1 MPKLRSVAEL
11 ETLRKALVAAG
22 AEKKLCVT
30 VCGGTGCRALGS
42 DGVSKGIREELDKQG
57 LSKQVDLKITG
68 CRGFCEQGTI
78 VTVLPERVLYAK
90 AGPRDAGA
98 IVKGVSEGK
107 PVDRLLYKD
116 KTTGTRVVHEQDVP
130 FYAAQ
135 NRVLLEHSGYIDQY
149 SIDDYVAIGGYAA
162 LAKALAGMTPDG
174 IIDEIKKSGL
184 RGRGG
189 AGFPAGVKWD
199 ICRKAKGDPKYI
211 ICNADEGDPGAF
223 QDRSIIEGNPH
234 CILEGMLI
242 GAFAIGASEAYV
254 YIRHEYP
261 LAVDVLRKAVSQAQE
276 MGLLGQNILGTG
288 FNLDMHIQ
296 LGAGAFVCGEET
308 ALMASVMGRV
318 GEPSARPPFPAQSG
332 LWGKP
337 TNINN
342 VKTWASVPHIINNG
356 ADWYAHLGNEKS
368 KGTSVFSLVGKI
380 NNTGLV
386 EVPLGITLRHLVYN
400 VGGGIPDGKK
410 FKAIQTGGPSGGCIP
425 EHLLDLPID
434 YENLA
439 AAGSIMGSGGMI
451 VMDEKTCMVDV
462 AKYFTDF
469 TKSESCGK
477 CNACR
482 EGLRQ
487 MHAVLTRITA
497 GDGQE
502 GDVALLE
509 EMGAAIKDGAYCALG
524 KTAPNPILTTI
535 RYFRDEYDAHIRD
548 KKCVAGICKDLIT
561 FFIIPENCNG
571 CTICA
576 KNCTENAII
585 GELHKLHVI
594 DDDKCIRCGIC
605 LDVCNRDAVGVQ

>member
-1 MPKLRSVAEL
+1 MPKLTSVAEL
-11 ETLRKALVAAG
+11 EMLRSALVAAR
-22 AEKKLCVT
+22 AEKKLSIT

-42 DGVSKGIREELDKQG
+42 EGVSKGIRAELDKQG
-57 LSKQVDLKITG
+57 LSSDVDLKITG

-90 AGPRDAGA
+90 ATARDAPA
-98 IVKGVSEGK
+98 IVKAVTDSK
-107 PVDRLLYKD
+107 PLERLLYKD
-116 KTTGTRVVHEQDVP
+116 KTKDKRYVHEEDIP

-135 NRVLLEHSGYIDQY
+135 NRVLLENSGHIDQY
-149 SIDDYVAIGGYAA
+149 KIDDYIAIGGYAA
-162 LAKALAGMTPDG
+162 LAKALTTMTPDSV
-174 IIDEIKKSGL
+174 IAEVKKSGL

-189 AGFPAGVKWD
+189 AGFPAGIKWE
-199 ICRKAKGDPKYI
+199 ICQKAKGDPKYI

-242 GAFAIGASEAYV
+242 GAYAIGAVKAYV

-261 LAVDVLRKAVSQAQE
+261 LAVDVLRKASVQAE
-276 MGLLGQNILGTG
+276 ELGLIGDNVLGTG
-288 FNLDMHIQ
+288 LKFELHIQ

-308 ALMASVMGRV
+308 ALMASVMGKV
-318 GEPSARPPFPAQSG
+318 GEPTARPPFPAQSG

-342 VKTWASVPHIINNG
+342 VKTWASVPHIINRG
-356 ADWYAHLGNEKS
+356 ADWYASLGNEKS
-368 KGTSVFSLVGKI
+368 KGTSVFSLVGRI

-386 EVPLGITLRHLVYN
+386 EVPLGITLRQLVYD

-425 EHLLDLPID
+425 ERLLDLPID

-439 AAGSIMGSGGMI
+439 SAGSIMGSGGMI

-469 TKSESCGK
+469 TKFESCGK

-502 GDVALLE
+502 TDVALLE
-509 EMGAAIKDGAYCALG
+509 EMGAAIKDGAFCALG
-524 KTAPNPILTTI
+524 KTAPNPVLTTI
-535 RYFRDEYDAHIRD
+535 RYFREEYDSHIRD
-548 KKCVAGICKDLIT
+548 KKCPAGICTDLIT

-571 CTICA
+571 CTICM

-594 DDDKCIRCGIC
+594 DNDKCIRCGIC